1 MDNYPHY
8 QNASGGEASQPSR
21 VSGVLI
27 AVMVI
32 IAALVQIGVGIAVY
46 HYVSDDSPKH
56 SMEYY
61 RNRLD
66 ELNRQQEDLDK
77 IQEYLDKRK

>member
-1 MDNYPHY
+1 MDNYPDYH
-8 QNASGGEASQPSR
+8 NAPGGKTPQPSR
-21 VSGVLI
+21 VSGALI

-46 HYVSDDSPKH
+46 HYVSDDTPKH

-66 ELNRQQEDLDK
+66 ELNRQKEDLDK